1 MDKKNVFTKML
12 AITGTIL
19 TWIPIVFTMIIS
31 IIGTLVRRTFLF
43 DYLMPAELFPIALVG
58 GLLLLWASWQAHFHR
73 KLIGW
78 GLFAM
83 VVFLFGG
90 QAIAIVSGLASG
102 AIPLADWPFA
112 LVISSIIFYSLSLI
126 EIGVM
131 GILLVKKI
139 F

>member
-58 GLLLLWASWQAHFHR
+58 GLLLLWASWQA
-73 KLIGW
+73 
-78 GLFAM
+78 
-83 VVFLFGG
+83 
-90 QAIAIVSGLASG
+90 IAIVSGLASG